1 MSASLV
7 LRRRL
12 AGELRALRLKAGMSQ
27 EDVATHLE
35 VSSNKIVRIENAQS
49 SVSISDLRQLLALF
63 RVDAQ
68 TAEQLLDLGRNA
80 RKRGGWWSSYRDL
93 LPGPYIQLEAEATL
107 VRNYQPS
114 KVPGLL
120 QTPDYARA
128 VVRASSLTVPAEE
141 VERRIAVRLKRQE
154 RLQGDNPLEL
164 HALLDEA
171 VLHRQAGGAEVMRSQ
186 LERLIEAAELP
197 NVSLRVLP
205 YDAGLYPAAG
215 NPFVILT
222 FAGSVDPDVV
232 LCENRVGERYF
243 HDADEVAGF
252 HADFRQMIEDSLDET
267 TSVTLIKKAIMEMS
281 G

>member
-1 MSASLV
+1 
-7 LRRRL
+7 
-12 AGELRALRLKAGMSQ
+12 MSQ
-27 EDVATHLE
+27 EEVAAHLE

-49 SVSISDLRQLLALF
+49 SVSISDLRQLLTLF

-93 LPGPYIQLEAEATL
+93 LPGPYVQLEAEATL

-128 VVRASSLTVPAEE
+128 VVRASNLTVPPEE

-154 RLQGDNPLEL
+154 RLHGDDPLRL

-171 VLHRQAGGAEVMRSQ
+171 VLHRQAGGPEVMRGQ
-186 LERLIEAAELP
+186 LESLIEAADLP

-205 YDAGLYPAAG
+205 YDAGLYPAVG

-252 HADFRQMIEDSLDET
+252 HADFRQMIKGSLNEAA
-267 TSVTLIKKAIMEMS
+267 SVTLIKKAITEMS

>member
-12 AGELRALRLKAGMSQ
+12 AGELRALRLKTGMSQ
-27 EDVATHLE
+27 EEVAAYLE
-35 VSSNKIVRIENAQS
+35 VSTNKIIRIENAQS
-49 SVSISDLRQLLALF
+49 SVGVSDLRQLLGLYEA
-63 RVDAQ
+63 DAQ
-68 TAEQLLDLGRNA
+68 TAEHLLDLGRNA

-93 LPGPYIQLEAEATL
+93 LPGPYVQLEAEATL
-107 VRNYQPS
+107 VRNYEPS

-128 VVRASSLTVPAEE
+128 VVRASSLTVPPEE
-141 VERRIAVRLKRQE
+141 VERRVAVRMKRQE
-154 RLQGDNPLEL
+154 RLDGDSPLTL
-164 HALLDEA
+164 HVLLDEA
-171 VLHRQAGGAEVMRSQ
+171 VLRRRAGGPETTRGQ

-197 NVSLRVLP
+197 NVNLRVLP
-205 YDAGLYPAAG
+205 YTAGLYPAVG

-222 FAGSVDPDVV
+222 FADSVDPDVV

-252 HADFRQMIEDSLDET
+252 HADFRQMTKVSLDET
-267 TSVTLIKKAIMEMS
+267 ASVTLIKKAITEMS

>member
-63 RVDAQ
+63 RADAQ

-128 VVRASSLTVPAEE
+128 VVRASSLTVPPEE

-186 LERLIEAAELP
+186 LERLIEAADLP

-252 HADFRQMIEDSLDET
+252 HADFRQMIEDALDET
-267 TSVTLIKKAIMEMS
+267 TSVTLIKKAITEMS